1 MGRRGI
7 EMPCDCKPAAF
18 YRPIYLLQ
26 FIKFNYRPGET
37 WLPVKNLLWLGVPNL
52 GHLAT
57 PDLGSYHE
65 CERSGRIPGDRIS
78 YNCWNCRLRVPT
90 SKANFAFPV
99 TFPCKLASTRLFAAA
114 IRLAKQ
120 LQRIDYSCG
129 SLEPRV
135 LSRFTAL
142 VNIVQPNTI
151 AESRVKAKDV
161 AVGRQS
167 WQRLESA
174 NTIGGFRSR
183 RV

>member
-1 MGRRGI
+1 MSRR
-7 EMPCDCKPAAF
+7 
-18 YRPIYLLQ
+18 RTQ
-26 FIKFNYRPGET
+26 T
-37 WLPVKNLLWLGVPNL
+37 
-52 GHLAT
+52 
-57 PDLGSYHE
+57 SYHE

-120 LQRIDYSCG
+120 LQRIDYSYRGWSTRASLDTCWHGCRYLEGRTCG